1 MADKKLNDSDMKK
14 VIASKIGSSEEEI
27 DSLVESQADNDDAW
41 EEPIQIRRKQEGSLH
56 LPADLMTQFM
66 GEKHNAKKS

>member
-27 DSLVESQADNDDAW
+27 DSLVESQAECDDAW
-41 EEPIQIRRKQEGSLH
+41 EEPIQVRWKQEDSLH
-56 LPADLMTQFM
+56 FPADLMTQTM
-66 GEKHNAKKS
+66 DDKDNAKKS